1 MKKQIV
7 LGSIIAVLLVVLV
20 PAIPAVEVTS
30 SLEVQKTQLIKE
42 IENMDAQDV
51 VRYLQTVS
59 GEEIQCQW
67 QTVDHAEITDAFASL
82 GISDA
87 IKDIEEQLT
96 QGNAQPQCI
105 LLTLLLFKLF
115 WRFVGFVIG
124 LIAGTIG
131 RAIGLFFRI
140 VGTMIGFIFGMIGR
154 IIGLVFGTLGLIV
167 GILGRIIGLF
177 GRILGFILNIIFP
190 GTIYSATV

>member
-20 PAIPAVEVTS
+20 PAIPAVEVNS
-30 SLEVQKTQLIKE
+30 SLEAQKTQLIKE

-59 GEEIQCQW
+59 GEEIQYQW
-67 QTVDHAEITDAFASL
+67 QTVDRAEITDAFASL

-115 WRFVGFVIG
+115 WRFVGFLIG

-140 VGTMIGFIFGMIGR
+140 LGAMIGLIFGMI
-154 IIGLVFGTLGLIV
+154 
-167 GILGRIIGLF
+167 GRIIGLF

-190 GTIYSATV
+190 GTIYSVTA